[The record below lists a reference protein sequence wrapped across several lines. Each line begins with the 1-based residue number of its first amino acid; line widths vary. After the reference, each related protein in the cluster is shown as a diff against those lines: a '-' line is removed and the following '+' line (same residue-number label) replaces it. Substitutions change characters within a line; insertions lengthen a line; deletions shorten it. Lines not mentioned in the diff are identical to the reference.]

1 MTNDKNTPKG
11 LETTQGRLKLLVKLS
26 GLTREEFSKKH
37 NIPINTLKSY
47 LDGKRSF
54 PMVDYA
60 CEFADEYGV
69 SLDWLYCKTS
79 FMCHSDVLI
88 CALSKLLRV
97 ESKAKKEKRN
107 GEIYAYRER
116 TLYMDQ
122 RLYEFLLAIQE
133 LKYVKEHSITMPE
146 EEYQVRRNMV
156 IKKANEELKDIF
168 SNEFQGKEIDYLE
181 LIDN

>member
-1 MTNDKNTPKG
+1 MTNDKNTPKE

-26 GLTREEFSKKH
+26 CLTRDEFAKKH
-37 NIPINTLKSY
+37 KISNDTLKSY
-47 LDGKRSF
+47 LVGARGLPLEVAS
-54 PMVDYA
+54 
-60 CEFADEYGV
+60 EFADEYGV

-88 CALSKLLRV
+88 CALSKLLKV
-97 ESKAKKEKRN
+97 ESNAKKVKRN

-122 RLYEFLLAIQE
+122 RLYEFLLAVQE
-133 LKYVKEHSITMPE
+133 LKYIKEHSFTMPE

-156 IKKANEELKDIF
+156 IKNTNDKLKDIF
-168 SNEFQGKEIDYLE
+168 SNEFQGQEIDYLE
-181 LIDN
+181 LID